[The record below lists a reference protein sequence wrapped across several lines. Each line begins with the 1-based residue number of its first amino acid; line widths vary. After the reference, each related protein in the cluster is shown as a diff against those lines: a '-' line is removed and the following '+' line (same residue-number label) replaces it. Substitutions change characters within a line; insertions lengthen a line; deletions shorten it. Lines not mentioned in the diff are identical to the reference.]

1 MKSSKNEKV
10 SYQNNKVSKQEKASQ
25 QSKKPNKTVSWA
37 QLKTLLDEKEVPA
50 KPIIQDQLA
59 ATENNSEETV
69 DQTESPA
76 PEQDLIQEKPL
87 SIDELKEFDWAN
99 YLKETYEQ
107 KNYRLFR
114 YCWIITQTPSKIV
127 DDVFE

>member
-1 MKSSKNEKV
+1 M
-10 SYQNNKVSKQEKASQ
+10 
-25 QSKKPNKTVSWA
+25 
-37 QLKTLLDEKEVPA
+37 LDEKEAPA
-50 KPIIQDQLA
+50 KPSIEDPLP

-69 DQTESPA
+69 DHTESPA

-87 SIDELKEFDWAN
+87 SIDELKEFNWAK